1 MASAESQFCNS
12 MIRQWSSM
20 SVPAC
25 LLYSVRA
32 VSKRYVKLD
41 SEDGSED
48 MRKEGV
54 IVRFVVATG
63 LPTANVYAWA
73 ANITACD

>member
-1 MASAESQFCNS
+1 MVSAESQFCNS
-12 MIRQWSSM
+12 MIRRWSSM

-32 VSKRYVKLD
+32 VSRRYLRLD

-48 MRKEGV
+48 M
-54 IVRFVVATG
+54 T
-63 LPTANVYAWA
+63 
-73 ANITACD
+73 